1 MAGVTDLEVRPNET
15 TVPLLPCV
23 SAEETLA
30 FYQALGFRVTYR
42 QTRPYLYLAFTWS
55 GFALHYGAAPEHLDP
70 SRENSGGCLV
80 MVDAV
85 APYHAAFTA
94 AMRAAY
100 GKVLARGLP
109 RITRYRPGASRF
121 TLVDPS
127 GNAIIFIQR
136 DEEQEVEYGGSKKL
150 KGIARALDNARILRE
165 FKNDDRAAVR
175 TLTLALRRYG
185 DTAPPVER
193 ALALVALAELA
204 VALDEPDRAEEW
216 IAQLRD
222 TELTDADRQRVES
235 EAANV
240 TRLRDWLTT

>member
-1 MAGVTDLEVRPNET
+1 MTDLEVRPNET